1 MEAVQT
7 QENNIDLTRGHK
19 AFESKSKNIEG
30 IFTKLNGIL
39 DTTKYQEEYAQIL
52 KDLKRDPSMSTKM
65 LSENMQMDYE
75 GFVYDKY
82 SDRLDKLT
90 KKLESDAL
98 PFYEIHLLCNK
109 IKSNLVNISGENIHI
124 VIEYTRTLVNALNR
138 LNTHNGK
145 EKNKIIKEA
154 YKTIYSVIM
163 YEELFDR
170 SDIFDYVKKLN
181 IPVNIENLGRLLHE
195 DLKMLDKQDLID
207 EDLKSLKT
215 EGLGYD
221 YLDRNIIKKVSNK
234 TVGEVN
240 SEYQERKRRTI
251 EDLNEKVSNLDD
263 SKQNIGYDLDKNKSK
278 LKDLY
283 KRKRILVSKMMSLLL
298 VPVVTISAGYGI
310 GKASSE
316 KITEYKTITRTVDAN
331 TGKLVGEV
339 EEIYD
344 EHATTYVATVI
355 EEGPWKVNRNG
366 GYTRTVIAY
375 EYKTPENAEEGYRA
389 STSEIEKNITEKYR
403 YVEAKDVLEETDST
417 TDSTILITE
426 TYQDKSVS
434 RKSSKYTVPF
444 TITAA
449 VISLLFDLAV
459 LLVPALGYE
468 EAKRR
473 LNNLNEAIESRKYDQ
488 DEIMKRIE
496 KLKEYAVEVNKEY
509 NEAVMKYGELGHK
522 FVFDEIDTKS
532 ITDFPTKVLS
542 KSRK

>member
-1 MEAVQT
+1 MQAVQT

-19 AFESKSKNIEG
+19 AFESKAKNIEG

-39 DTTKYQEEYAQIL
+39 DTSKYQEEYSLIL
-52 KDLKRDPSMSTKM
+52 RDLKSDPSMETKM

-82 SDRLDKLT
+82 SVRLDALT
-90 KKLESDAL
+90 KSLESDAL

-109 IKSNLVNISGENIHI
+109 INSNLNDISGNNIHI
-124 VIEYTRTLVNALNR
+124 VIEYTKSLINALNR
-138 LNTHNGK
+138 LNTHNTK
-145 EKNKIIKEA
+145 EKNKIINKA

-195 DLKMLDKQDLID
+195 DLKTLDKQDLID
-207 EDLKSLKT
+207 VDLKSLKT

-240 SEYQERKRRTI
+240 SEYQERKRRVI
-251 EDLNEKVSNLDD
+251 EDLNEKVS
-263 SKQNIGYDLDKNKSK
+263 DLDKSKQYLSADLNQNKSK

-310 GKASSE
+310 GKSSSE
-316 KITEYKTITRTVDAN
+316 KITEYKTITRTVDAS

-417 TDSTILITE
+417 TESTILITE

-449 VISLLFDLAV
+449 VVSLLFDLAV

-473 LNNLNEAIESRKYDQ
+473 LNDLNKDIKSKKYDEN
-488 DEIMKRIE
+488 EIMQRIE
-496 KLKEYAVEVNKEY
+496 AFKEYAKEVNKEY

-522 FVFDEIDTKS
+522 FIFDDIDTKA
-532 ITDFPTKVLS
+532 ITDFPKVLT
-542 KSRK
+542 KNRKK

>member
-1 MEAVQT
+1 MQAVQS

-19 AFESKSKNIEG
+19 AFDSKSKNIEG
-30 IFTKLNGIL
+30 IFTKLEGIL
-39 DTTKYQEEYAQIL
+39 DTTKYQEEYLAIL
-52 KDLKRDPSMSTKM
+52 LDLKRDPSMSAKM

-82 SDRLDKLT
+82 SERLDTLT
-90 KKLESDAL
+90 KSLEKDAL
-98 PFYEIHLLCNK
+98 PFYEIHLLCDK
-109 IKSNLVNISGENIHI
+109 INSNLNDISGNNIHI
-124 VIEYTRTLVNALNR
+124 VVDLTKSLINALNKI
-138 LNTHNGK
+138 NTHNGK
-145 EKNKIIKEA
+145 EKNKIINNA

-181 IPVNIENLGRLLHE
+181 IPVNIENLGRLLYE
-195 DLKMLDKQDLID
+195 DLRTLDKQDLID

-215 EGLGYD
+215 EGLGHD
-221 YLDRNIIKKVSNK
+221 YLDRSIIKKVSNK
-234 TVGEVN
+234 TVGEAN
-240 SEYQERKRRTI
+240 SEYQERKRRVV
-251 EDLNEKVSNLDD
+251 EDLNEKVSDLYD
-263 SKQNIGYDLDKNKSK
+263 SKNKTINYLDKNKSE

-331 TGKLVGEV
+331 SGKLVGEV
-339 EEIYD
+339 EEVYD

-375 EYKTPENAEEGYRA
+375 EYKTPENAEEGYHA
-389 STSEIEKNITEKYR
+389 STSDIKKNITEKYR
-403 YVEAKDVLEETDST
+403 YVEAKDILEETDST

-426 TYQDKSVS
+426 TYQDKTVS
-434 RKSSKYTVPF
+434 RKSSKYTMPF
-444 TITAA
+444 TIAA
-449 VISLLFDLAV
+449 AFISLFFDLAV

-473 LNNLNEAIESRKYDQ
+473 LEGLNREIESKKYDQ
-488 DEIMKRIE
+488 NVIMQRIE
-496 KLKEYAVEVNKEY
+496 NLKEYASEVNKEY

-522 FVFDEIDTKS
+522 FIFDDIDTKS
-532 ITDFPTKVLS
+532 ITDFPSKVLT
-542 KSRK
+542 KNRK